1 MKKLLSLLVSSVLV
15 IELLPMSVFAVSSD
29 FSDVTYSDP
38 SREAI
43 NFLKEN
49 DVVEGYGDGTFKSLN
64 KINRAEFL
72 KIVVGSLDDFDVRK
86 ENGKDCFTDVK
97 DEWFARYVCYAKSK
111 GIVGGYSDGSF
122 KPANNI
128 NFAEASKIVVN
139 AFDFD
144 ESEISQRDPWYRAF
158 VEPLAEQK
166 AIPMSISD
174 LDKSIARG
182 EMAEVIFRIKDE
194 TNDEKSL
201 KYYDLEGVP
210 VAGQSC
216 DVLKEYFE
224 TSRRSYEDVYYLEE
238 EADMAAPRALS
249 DSVDTGAAASSK
261 TLSGGESITSGSD
274 EYSTTNI
281 QVQGVDE
288 ADFVKNDGKYIYI
301 VNDGSIRII
310 EAYPTEDM
318 HEVVRFDMSEKNMT
332 PAEIYLSGDLLTVIG
347 NKYTYDEVYP
357 LEGESADALAREFW
371 YPEFH
376 EERTVVEIYN
386 LDNIVEPKLKRKLE
400 FDGYYSESRRVGDTM
415 YLVLN
420 KYGYGYGFYSPVKDT
435 LEPEML
441 LPRYTDS
448 MRRAEL
454 APHDEEQFLADC
466 EDITYFPR
474 VRDLNYVI
482 AIAIP
487 LKSTKDIVAEVML
500 GSSEN
505 IYSSVENLYIAS
517 TNYDSGENFYHDW
530 DNAKTMVYRYSL
542 SPSSIEYKSR
552 GKVPGTI
559 LNQFSMDEHENY
571 FRIATTTGDLWGDG
585 ENVSKNNLYV
595 LSANMDIVGSITDIA
610 PGEKIYSTRFIG
622 DRGYMV
628 TFKKVDP
635 LFALDLSDPKNPK
648 ILGKLKIPGY
658 SDYIHPYD
666 ENHIIGFGKD
676 AVEAEEELSSRR
688 NLAEGFAWYQ
698 GMKIALFDV
707 TDPTNPK
714 QMFSEVIGDRGTHS
728 ELLYDHKA
736 LLFDREKNLLA
747 FPVQVAEIDRSNC
760 IDLNDCVLPANTYGE
775 TVFEGAYVYSLDLEN
790 GFKLRG
796 KITHYSPEDEEFLKQ
811 GDYWYGDYM
820 KQIHRILY
828 IGSNLYTVADGGI
841 KASDINTAKEKNFV
855 ELQPALKYDDEIYE
869 EGVGGVL
876 RKMFR

>member
-1 MKKLLSLLVSSVLV
+1 MKKLLSILTLFILAVGF
-15 IELLPMSVFAVSSD
+15 LPVSVFAAASD
-29 FSDVTYSDP
+29 FTDVSYSDP

-43 NFLKEN
+43 NYLKEN

-86 ENGKDCFTDVK
+86 ENGKNCFSDVK

-111 GIVGGYSDGSF
+111 GIVSGYSDGSF

-139 AFDFD
+139 AFGFD
-144 ESEISQRDPWYRAF
+144 ASDIDSTDPWYRAF
-158 VEPLAEQK
+158 VEPLADKK

-174 LDKSIARG
+174 LDKLIARG

-194 TNDEKSL
+194 SNDEKSL
-201 KYYDLEGVP
+201 KYYDLEGEP

-224 TSRRSYEDVYYLEE
+224 TSRRSYEDVYFIEE

-249 DSVDTGAAASSK
+249 DSADTGAASKSISS
-261 TLSGGESITSGSD
+261 SESLASD

-310 EAYPTEDM
+310 EAYPASSM
-318 HEVVRFDMSEKNMT
+318 REVVRFDMSEKNMT

-357 LEGESADALAREFW
+357 LEGEEATVSREFW
-371 YPEFH
+371 YQGFH
-376 EERTVVEIYN
+376 EERTVVEIYD
-386 LDNIVEPKLKRKLE
+386 LDNIAEPKLKRKLE
-400 FDGYYSESRRVGDTM
+400 FDGYYSQSRRVGDTM

-420 KYGYGYGFYSPVKDT
+420 KYGYGYGFYPPVEDT

-441 LPRYTDS
+441 LPRYSDFMPRS
-448 MRRAEL
+448 AQ
-454 APHDEEQFLADC
+454 AGGHDEERFLAGC

-474 VRDLNYVI
+474 VRDINYVI
-482 AIAIP
+482 AVAIP
-487 LKSTKDIVAEVML
+487 LKSVKSITAEVML

-505 IYSSVENLYIAS
+505 IYSSTENLYIAS
-517 TNYDSGENFYHDW
+517 TNYDSDRNFYHDW

-552 GKVPGTI
+552 GKVSGTI

-571 FRIATTTGDLWGDG
+571 FRIATTTGNLWGSG
-585 ENVSKNNLYV
+585 INISKNNLFI
-595 LSANMDIVGSITDIA
+595 LDTNMDIVGSITDIA
-610 PGEKIYSTRFIG
+610 PGEKIYSTRFLG

-635 LFALDLSDPKNPK
+635 LFAFDLSDPKNPK

-676 AVEAEEELSSRR
+676 AVEAEKELSARR

-714 QMFSEVIGDRGTHS
+714 QMFSEVIGDRGTES

-760 IDLNDCVLPANTYGE
+760 IDLYDCVLPDNTYGE

-796 KITHYSPEDEEFLKQ
+796 KVTHYSPEDEAFLKQ
-811 GDYWYGDYM
+811 GDYWYGDYL
-820 KQIHRILY
+820 KKIRRILY
-828 IGSNLYTVADGGI
+828 IGETLYTVADGGI
-841 KASDINTAKEKNFV
+841 KASDLNTIDERNFI
-855 ELQPALKYDDEIYE
+855 ELKPTLQYDDTIYE
-869 EGVGGVL
+869 E
-876 RKMFR
+876 

>member
-1 MKKLLSLLVSSVLV
+1 MKKLLSILTLFISAVGF
-15 IELLPMSVFAVSSD
+15 LPGSAFAVASD
-29 FSDVTYSDP
+29 FTDVSYSDP

-43 NFLKEN
+43 NYLKEN

-86 ENGKDCFTDVK
+86 ENGKNCFSDVK
-97 DEWFARYVCYAKSK
+97 DEWFAKYVCSAKAK
-111 GIVGGYSDGSF
+111 GIVSGYADGSF

-144 ESEISQRDPWYRAF
+144 QSEISQRDPWYRAF
-158 VEPLAEQK
+158 VEPLADEK

-174 LDKSIARG
+174 LDKLIARG

-194 TNDEKSL
+194 SNDEESL
-201 KYYDLEGVP
+201 KFYDLEGTP
-210 VAGQSC
+210 IAGQSC
-216 DVLKEYFE
+216 DVLKNYFE
-224 TSRRSYEDVYYLEE
+224 DSQKGYGDIYYLEE
-238 EADMAAPRALS
+238 EMAAPRTLS
-249 DSVDTGAAASSK
+249 DSADTGAASK
-261 TLSGGESITSGSD
+261 TLSSSENAVAGSD

-310 EAYPTEDM
+310 EAYPASFM
-318 HEVVRFDMSEKNMT
+318 REVVRFDMSEKNMT

-357 LEGESADALAREFW
+357 LDVEGAVSLIREFW
-371 YPEFH
+371 YPGFH
-376 EERTVVEIYN
+376 TERTVVEIYD
-386 LDNIVEPKLKRKLE
+386 LDDIAEPKLKRKLE
-400 FDGYYSESRRVGDTM
+400 FDGYYSQSRRVGDTM

-420 KYGYGYGFYSPVKDT
+420 KYNYGYYPLSEGDVMD
-435 LEPEML
+435 PEIL
-441 LPRYTDS
+441 LPRYSDS
-448 MRRAEL
+448 KAVG
-454 APHDEEQFLADC
+454 EERFLAGC

-474 VRDLNYVI
+474 VRDINYVI
-482 AIAIP
+482 AVAIP
-487 LKSTKDIVAEVML
+487 LKSVKSITAEVML

-505 IYSSVENLYIAS
+505 IYSSTENLYIAS
-517 TNYDSGENFYHDW
+517 TNYDSDGNFYHDW
-530 DNAKTMVYRYSL
+530 NNSKTMVYRYSL

-559 LNQFSMDEHENY
+559 LNQFSMDEHEDY
-571 FRIATTTGDLWGDG
+571 FRIATTTGSLWGDG
-585 ENVSKNNLYV
+585 ADVSKNNLFI
-595 LSANMDIVGSITDIA
+595 LDANMNIVGSITDIA
-610 PGEKIYSTRFIG
+610 PGEKIYSTRFMG

-628 TFKKVDP
+628 TFKKIDP
-635 LFALDLSDPKNPK
+635 LFAFDLSDPRNPK

-676 AVEAEEELSSRR
+676 AVDAEEELNIRR

-707 TDPTNPK
+707 TDPANPK
-714 QMFSEVIGDRGTHS
+714 QMFVENIGDRGTES

-747 FPVQVAEIDRSNC
+747 FPVQVAEVEGGAD
-760 IDLNDCVLPANTYGE
+760 ANTYGQ

-796 KITHYSPEDEEFLKQ
+796 KITHYSPEDEAFLKQ
-811 GDYWYGDYM
+811 GDYWYGDYL
-820 KQIHRILY
+820 KKIRRILY
-828 IGSNLYTVADGGI
+828 IGETLYTVADGGV
-841 KASDINTAKEKNFV
+841 KASDLNTIDERSFI
-855 ELQPALKYDDEIYE
+855 ELKPTLQYDDTIYE
-869 EGVGGVL
+869 E
-876 RKMFR
+876 

>member
-1 MKKLLSLLVSSVLV
+1 MKKLFSILTLFISA
-15 IELLPMSVFAVSSD
+15 IGFLPGSVFAATSD
-29 FSDVTYSDP
+29 FTDVSYSDP

-43 NFLKEN
+43 NYLKEN
-49 DVVEGYGDGTFKSLN
+49 DVVEGYSDGTFKSLN

-72 KIVVGSLDDFDVRK
+72 KIVVGSLDDFDVRA
-86 ENGKDCFTDVK
+86 ENGKNCFSDVK

-111 GIVGGYSDGSF
+111 GIVSGYSDGSF

-139 AFDFD
+139 AFGFD
-144 ESEISQRDPWYRAF
+144 ASDIGSADSWYRAF
-158 VEPLAEQK
+158 VEPLADEK

-174 LDKSIARG
+174 LDKLIARG

-194 TNDEKSL
+194 SNDEKSL
-201 KYYDLEGVP
+201 KYYDLEGTP

-224 TSRRSYEDVYYLEE
+224 TSRRSYEDVYFIEE
-238 EADMAAPRALS
+238 EAVADSGASAPKALS
-249 DSVDTGAAASSK
+249 SRESSV
-261 TLSGGESITSGSD
+261 SGSD

-288 ADFVKNDGKYIYI
+288 ADFVKNDGKYIYV

-310 EAYPTEDM
+310 EAYPASSMREI
-318 HEVVRFDMSEKNMT
+318 VRFDMSEKNMT

-357 LEGESADALAREFW
+357 LEGEEATVSREFW
-371 YPEFH
+371 YQGFH
-376 EERTVVEIYN
+376 EERTVVEIYD
-386 LDNIVEPKLKRKLE
+386 LDNIAEPKLKRKLE
-400 FDGYYSESRRVGDTM
+400 FDGYYSQSRRVGDTM

-420 KYGYGYGFYSPVKDT
+420 KYGYGYGFYPPVEDT

-441 LPRYTDS
+441 LPRYTDVMPRS
-448 MRRAEL
+448 AQ
-454 APHDEEQFLADC
+454 AGGQDEERFLAGC

-482 AIAIP
+482 AVAIP
-487 LKSTKDIVAEVML
+487 LKSVKSITAEVML

-505 IYSSVENLYIAS
+505 IYSSTENLYIAS
-517 TNYDSGENFYHDW
+517 TNYDSGWDFYHDW
-530 DNAKTMVYRYSL
+530 DNAKTMVYRYAL

-559 LNQFSMDEHENY
+559 LNQFSMDEHEDY
-571 FRIATTTGDLWGDG
+571 FRIATTTGNLWGSGAD
-585 ENVSKNNLYV
+585 VSKNNLFI
-595 LSANMDIVGSITDIA
+595 LDANMNIVGSVTDIA
-610 PGEKIYSTRFIG
+610 PGEKIYSTRFLG

-635 LFALDLSDPKNPK
+635 LFAFDLSDPKNPK

-676 AVEAEEELSSRR
+676 AVEAEEELSARR

-728 ELLYDHKA
+728 DLLYDHKA
-736 LLFDREKNLLA
+736 LLFDKEKNLLA

-760 IDLNDCVLPANTYGE
+760 IDLNDCVLPDNTYGE

-790 GFKLRG
+790 GFQLRG
-796 KITHYSPEDEEFLKQ
+796 KITHYSPEDEAFLKQ
-811 GDYWYGDYM
+811 GDYWYGDYL
-820 KQIHRILY
+820 KQIRRILY
-828 IGSNLYTVADGGI
+828 IGETLYTVADGGI
-841 KASDINTAKEKNFV
+841 KASDLSTIDEKNFV
-855 ELQPALKYDDEIYE
+855 ELKPVLEYDDEIYE
-869 EGVGGVL
+869 GEGGII
-876 RKMFR
+876 RKLFR